1 LADNGII
8 SPVRENHLVILSAFF
23 DLLRGSAGVE
33 NAFAAA
39 ELVGLTLE
47 HTVTIDI
54 PELTLDGK
62 KYRLCQY
69 PQYSQLTFSTP
80 DVLERSLI

>member
-1 LADNGII
+1 MESFPWFVKII
-8 SPVRENHLVILSAFF
+8 LVILSAFF

-33 NAFAAA
+33 NAFAAGA
-39 ELVGLTLE
+39 ELVGLTRE
-47 HTVTIDI
+47 HKVTTDI

-62 KYRLCQY
+62 KFRLWQY